1 MIKQCLPN
9 MITISNLLCG
19 CMGII
24 HIDNL
29 YLASLFIIFGA
40 VFDFFDGFVARL
52 LSVSTKI
59 GKQLDSFADMVTF
72 GVLPSLIVYNLLEQQ
87 FKSFEYV
94 KYLALIIAACSSI
107 RLAIF
112 NLSTNQTKQFMG
124 LATTTLGL
132 FISVYTINIFKT
144 NYIELKSLLTSQ
156 PLLIMLPFLSILLIS
171 SIPYLAFKF
180 EGYSFSANK
189 IKYFYILLL
198 LISLFFK
205 WEGILFFFAFYILQ
219 HVLTWFF
226 KIL

>member
-1 MIKQCLPN
+1 MIKQCIPN

-19 CMGII
+19 CLGII
-24 HIDNL
+24 NIDNL

-40 VFDFFDGFVARL
+40 IFDFFDGFVARL
-52 LSVSTKI
+52 LNVSTKI

-72 GVLPSLIVYNLLEQQ
+72 GVLPSLIVYSLLGQQ
-87 FKSFEYV
+87 FKSFEYI
-94 KYLALIIAACSSI
+94 KYLALMIAVCSSI

-132 FISVYTINIFKT
+132 FISVYTINIFQT
-144 NYIELKSLLTSQ
+144 NCIELKTVLTSQ
-156 PLLIMLPFLSILLIS
+156 PVLIMLPFLSVLLIS

-180 EGYSFSANK
+180 EGYSFNNNK
-189 IKYFYILLL
+189 LRYLYIFLL
-198 LISLFFK
+198 LISLIFK
-205 WEGILFFFAFYILQ
+205 WEGILFFFTFYILQ